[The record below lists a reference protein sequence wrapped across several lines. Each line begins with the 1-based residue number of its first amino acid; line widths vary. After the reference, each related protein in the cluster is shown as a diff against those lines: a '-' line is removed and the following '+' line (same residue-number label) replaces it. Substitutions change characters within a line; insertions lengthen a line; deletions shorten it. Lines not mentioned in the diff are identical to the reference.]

1 MPDMAAHNDQWSLV
15 VPVKRLEVAKSR
27 ISLGTADRADLA
39 LAMATDTVAA
49 AVACTL
55 VSHVV
60 VVTDDARAIAAL
72 SGPDVTIVADEPD
85 SGLNPA
91 LRHGAAA
98 ADGRRIVAVSAD
110 LPALTATDLATVLVA
125 ASRHSSG
132 VVADQTG
139 TGTTVLTAAS
149 AAAFAPSFGA
159 ASFAAHRRAGS
170 VDLTA
175 IAAPS
180 VRRDV
185 DTVEELRVALG
196 LGVGEATQRVVAR
209 LTGLLG

>member
-1 MPDMAAHNDQWSLV
+1 MATRNDQWSLV

-27 ISLGTADRADLA
+27 IALGAADRADLA
-39 LAMATDTVAA
+39 LAMAMDTVAA
-49 AVACTL
+49 AVACAL
-55 VSHVV
+55 VTRVV

-72 SGPDVTIVADEPD
+72 SGPDVTVVADEPD
-85 SGLNPA
+85 AGLNPA
-91 LRHGAAA
+91 LRHGATA

-110 LPALTATDLATVLVA
+110 LPALTASDLAAVLVA
-125 ASRHSSG
+125 AAGHDNA
-132 VVADQTG
+132 VVADQAG

-149 AAAFAPSFGA
+149 AAVFTPAFGP
-159 ASFAAHRRAGS
+159 ASFEAHHRNGS

-175 IAAPS
+175 IAAPA

-185 DTVEELRVALG
+185 DTVEELKVAIG
-196 LGVGEATQRVVAR
+196 LGVGEATRQVVAR

>member
-1 MPDMAAHNDQWSLV
+1 MATPNDQWSLV

-27 ISLGTADRADLA
+27 IALGAADRADLA

-49 AVACTL
+49 AVACAL
-55 VSHVV
+55 VSRVV

-85 SGLNPA
+85 AGLNPA
-91 LRHGAAA
+91 LRHGAMA

-110 LPALTATDLATVLVA
+110 LPALTASDLAAVLMA
-125 ASRHSSG
+125 ASRHGSG
-132 VVADQTG
+132 VVADQSG
-139 TGTTVLTAAS
+139 TGTTVLTATS
-149 AAAFAPSFGA
+149 AEVFAPAFGP
-159 ASFAAHRRAGS
+159 ASFAAHRRSGS

-175 IAAPS
+175 IAAPA

-185 DTVEELRVALG
+185 DTVEELRVAVD

>member
-1 MPDMAAHNDQWSLV
+1 MATHNDQWSLV

-27 ISLGTADRADLA
+27 ISLGAEDRADLA

-49 AVACTL
+49 AVACAM
-55 VSHVV
+55 VARVV

-72 SGPDVTIVADEPD
+72 SGPDVTVVADEPD
-85 SGLNPA
+85 AGLNPA
-91 LRHGAAA
+91 LRHGAMAA
-98 ADGRRIVAVSAD
+98 GGARIVAVSAD
-110 LPALTATDLATVLVA
+110 LPALTASDLATVLVA
-125 ASRHSSG
+125 AGRHSSG

-149 AAAFAPSFGA
+149 VAAFTPAFGA
-159 ASFAAHRRAGS
+159 ESFAAHRRAGS
-170 VDLTA
+170 VDLTST
-175 IAAPS
+175 AAPS

-185 DTVEELRVALG
+185 DTVEELRVAIG
-196 LGVGEATQRVVAR
+196 LGVGAATQRVVAR

>member
-1 MPDMAAHNDQWSLV
+1 MAARNDQWSLV

-27 ISLGTADRADLA
+27 IALGAADRADLA
-39 LAMATDTVAA
+39 LAMATDAVAA
-49 AVACTL
+49 AVACAL

-91 LRHGAAA
+91 LRHGATV

-110 LPALTATDLATVLVA
+110 LPSLTPSDLATVLVA
-125 ASRHSSG
+125 AGRYSSG
-132 VVADQTG
+132 VVADQSG

-149 AAAFAPSFGA
+149 AEAFAPAFGA
-159 ASFAAHRRAGS
+159 SSYAAHRRHGS
-170 VDLTA
+170 VDLTG
-175 IAAPS
+175 IAAPA

-185 DTVEELRVALG
+185 DTVEELRAAVE

-209 LTGLLG
+209 LAGLLG

>member
-1 MPDMAAHNDQWSLV
+1 MAAHNDQWSLV

-27 ISLGTADRADLA
+27 IALGAADRADLA

-49 AVACTL
+49 AVACAL
-55 VSHVV
+55 VSRVV

-72 SGPDVTIVADEPD
+72 GGPDVTIVADEPD
-85 SGLNPA
+85 AGLNPA
-91 LRHGAAA
+91 LRHGATA
-98 ADGRRIVAVSAD
+98 ADGPRIVAVSAD

-139 TGTTVLTAAS
+139 TGTTVLTAAT
-149 AAAFAPSFGA
+149 AATFTPAFGA

-185 DTVEELRVALG
+185 DTVEELRIALG
-196 LGVGEATQRVVAR
+196 LGVGDATQRIVAR